1 MIVRFAAAA
10 DLPAI
15 ARIQAASPTASQWD
29 PAGYLTH
36 PGDLNCECL
45 LAEESGATLGFL
57 VIRPVAADEYEVLN
71 LAIDPSA
78 RRRGT
83 ARRLLEYAL
92 AQRHGA
98 WFLEVRESNSGA
110 IEFYTAQGF
119 QRAGRRANYYRDP
132 PEAAIVMKFNS

>member
-1 MIVRFAAAA
+1 MTVRSATAA

-29 PAGYLTH
+29 PADYLAH
-36 PGDLNCECL
+36 CL
-45 LAEESGATLGFL
+45 LAEEGGETLGFL

-71 LAIDPSA
+71 LAVDPSA

-83 ARRLLEYAL
+83 ARRLLEHAL

-110 IEFYTAQGF
+110 IEFYAALGF

>member
-1 MIVRFAAAA
+1 MTVRSATAA

-29 PAGYLTH
+29 PAGYLSYH
-36 PGDLNCECL
+36 CV
-45 LAEESGATLGFL
+45 LAEEGGATLGFL
-57 VIRPVAADEYEVLN
+57 VIRPVAPDEHEVLN
-71 LAIDPSA
+71 LAVDPYA

-83 ARRLLEYAL
+83 ARRLLQHAL
-92 AQRHGA
+92 AQRPGA

-110 IEFYTAQGF
+110 IGFYAALGF
-119 QRAGRRANYYRDP
+119 ERAGKRADYYRDP